1 MWGMR
6 SLIFGIVLAT
16 SMIGPSPSLA
26 QSAQGRAAPL
36 KNDDIVKMVQAGLDD
51 TIIIT
56 KIKSSQCDFDTSTDA
71 LISLKK
77 RGVSNAVLTA
87 MAGAIS
93 PAASSTQSSTP
104 SVPTEYGYYLLGDNG
119 YALLAPSP
127 VEIVTGLR
135 QVMLNATFVVDG
147 FSKDLAPID
156 IAIPSPTWLAYEQN
170 IDVTALHL
178 VKLDFVTSMQA
189 QEFDIGQVANGGAL
203 DQFQNIYGVA
213 RTASIRVNLWGPQ
226 ASEIQLRVEP
236 VPERTGMFR
245 LSPQSDLAPGR
256 YALYYRNALHPN
268 LIVNYKGSVDQDGV
282 FYFKV
287 SPTSA
292 SPGDT
297 PAGTVQ
303 TLMSNGL
310 EAFRSG
316 EWQDALTDFQGAEK
330 SDNTGLASLWVG
342 NTYLAMGSFTEF
354 GGAWDRALG
363 FNHVIAVP
371 VCHTRGIQ
379 QCETGTL
386 EVGKTAVRFLIA
398 GQSVFEGAPSSITP
412 NGATQHN
419 LAGYADFS
427 LQVVGKKYDLIF
439 VPYGVQCQVLAH
451 VNCQGNGTQQQ
462 KAVGDYIEQTITKL
476 SAPK

>member
-1 MWGMR
+1 MCTIR
-6 SLIFGIVLAT
+6 SLIFGIVLA
-16 SMIGPSPSLA
+16 SVVIGPSPSFA
-26 QSAQGRAAPL
+26 QSTQGRTVLL

-51 TIIIT
+51 TIIIA
-56 KIKSSQCDFDTSTDA
+56 KIKSSQCDFDTSTDS

-77 RGVSNAVLTA
+77 RGVSSAVLTA
-87 MAGAIS
+87 MAGATS
-93 PAASSTQSSTP
+93 PATSGTQSSTAR
-104 SVPTEYGYYLLGDNG
+104 VPTEYGYYLLGDNG
-119 YALLAPSP
+119 YELLAPSP
-127 VEIVTGLR
+127 VQVVTGLH
-135 QVMLNATFVVDG
+135 QAILNATFVVDG
-147 FSKDLAPID
+147 FSKDSTPKDLAN
-156 IAIPSPTWLAYEQN
+156 PSPTWLAYQQN

-189 QEFDIGQVANGGAL
+189 QEFDIAQTPNGGIV
-203 DQFQNIYGVA
+203 DQFQNFYGVSRA
-213 RTASIRVNLWGPQ
+213 TPIRVNLWGPQ

-245 LSPQSDLAPGR
+245 LSPQSNLAPGR

-282 FYFKV
+282 FYFRV

-292 SPGDT
+292 PSGDT
-297 PAGTVQ
+297 PASTVQ
-303 TLMSNGL
+303 ALMSSGL

-342 NTYLAMGSFTEF
+342 NTYLGMGSFTEF

-363 FNHVIAVP
+363 FNHVIAIP

-398 GQSVFEGAPSSITP
+398 GQSIFDGAPSSITP
-412 NGATQHN
+412 TGATQHN

-427 LQVVGKKYDLIF
+427 LQVAGKKYDLIF
-439 VPYGVQCQVLAH
+439 VPFGVQCQVLAH

-462 KAVGDYIEQTITKL
+462 KAVGDYIEQIIPKL
-476 SAPK
+476 SAAQ